1 MWFADKEVFPAS
13 AYLMTSRMDLLLEF
27 RALPYNSTYSP
38 PHETNDVLVSQ
49 VVPRSRRRR
58 SNMREAWFPPPHH
71 RPSNLLAVLWVQGV
85 QVVPAQTQRN
95 LSAVF
100 FIPGPR

>member
-1 MWFADKEVFPAS
+1 MRGPGS
-13 AYLMTSRMDLLLEF
+13 LPLTH
-27 RALPYNSTYSP
+27 RA
-38 PHETNDVLVSQ
+38 
-49 VVPRSRRRR
+49 
-58 SNMREAWFPPPHH
+58 
-71 RPSNLLAVLWVQGV
+71 PSNLLAVLWVQGV